1 MDAAARRLL
10 MLKELFA
17 HARERLE
24 LDLGFKFWDGS
35 TVPADYSPHAL
46 TVSIADEGAIAALL
60 RRPKIDTL
68 ANLYAAGRIDLLNG
82 TFFDLVARRPKIKTK
97 LFIKALDKR
106 LVFDVLRRFL
116 FVPRGG
122 PWPLEAIKADRPSR
136 HEFAEDKAN
145 IHHHYDASNEF
156 YALWLDRE
164 MVYTCA
170 YFHDWNDSLEDA
182 QRNKLDLV
190 CRKLRLKAGET
201 LLDLGCG
208 WGSLVI
214 HAAQNYGVKAYGV
227 TLAEEQARYAQEKIE
242 RLGLGDLAK
251 VECRDYATV
260 DGVYD
265 KVSAIGFFEHVGE
278 KNFETFYRTVHRSL
292 KPDGFFLNQAITRP
306 AKKDERTFRKKNPDY
321 AALTRYVFPGGEL
334 DYIGGTTTESRTL
347 WLRGARCR
355 RLARALPAHLQDLAR
370 PAAGEPG
377 GGRAAGGTGEDAGLA
392 RLPCRR
398 FNRLR
403 AQHGAGVP
411 DAGVQ
416 APARTVGPATDA
428 GRSLSLSAG

>member
-1 MDAAARRLL
+1 MNAAARRLL
-10 MLKELFA
+10 ILKQLLA
-17 HARERLE
+17 HVRERLE
-24 LDLGFKFWDGS
+24 LDLGFKLWDGS
-35 TVPADYSPHAL
+35 TVPADYSPDAL

-97 LFIKALDKR
+97 LFVKALDKR
-106 LVFDVLRRFL
+106 LVFDVLRQFL

-170 YFHDWNDSLEDA
+170 YFHDWDQSLEDA

-214 HAAQNYGVKAYGV
+214 HAAQHYGAKAYGV

-242 RLGLGDLAK
+242 RLGLGRPGEGRVPGLRHGRGRLRQGVGDLHSRTRRREEFRDVLPNGASF
-251 VECRDYATV
+251 VEAGRLLSQPID
-260 DGVYD
+260 
-265 KVSAIGFFEHVGE
+265 H
-278 KNFETFYRTVHRSL
+278 
-292 KPDGFFLNQAITRP
+292 P
-306 AKKDERTFRKKNPDY
+306 AGQEGRADLSQENPDY
-321 AALTRYVFPGGEL
+321 AALTRYVFPGAEL
-334 DYIGGTTTESRTL
+334 DYIGRTITNLERYGFEVHDVEGWREHYQLTCKIWHDRLLANRAEAERLVGPVTTRV
-347 WLRGARCR
+347 WLAY
-355 RLARALPAHLQDLAR
+355 L
-370 PAAGEPG
+370 
-377 GGRAAGGTGEDAGLA
+377 
-392 RLPCRR
+392 
-398 FNRLR
+398 
-403 AQHGAGVP
+403 AGVSI
-411 DAGVQ
+411 AFERSTALVFQ
-416 APARTVGPATDA
+416 TLASKRRRGPSGLPPTRADLY
-428 GRSLSLSAG
+428 R